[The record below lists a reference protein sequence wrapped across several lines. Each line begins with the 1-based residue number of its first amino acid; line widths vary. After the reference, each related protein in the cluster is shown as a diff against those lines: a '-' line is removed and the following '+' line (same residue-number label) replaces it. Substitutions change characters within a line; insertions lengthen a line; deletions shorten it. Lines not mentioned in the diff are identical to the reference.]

1 MLGFDPNKTY
11 TIGEMYEPAM
21 AITTRK
27 GAAIYRASALHYAM
41 VRFGQTREEAERLL
55 GINLGYFAGYY
66 GAETRARVERLFS
79 CAHPIFGAIAE
90 KGMPTPEEA
99 FTAGV
104 MWAATA

>member
-1 MLGFDPNKTY
+1 MLAFDPNKVY
-11 TIGEMYEPAM
+11 TIGEMYKPAM
-21 AITTRK
+21 EITTWK

-41 VRFGQTREEAERLL
+41 VHFGQTREEAERLL

-90 KGMPTPEEA
+90 KGTPTPDEA
-99 FTAGV
+99 FSAGIA
-104 MWAATA
+104 MAAS